1 MFVGFALDLFSS
13 VPELAWSKAGRAQ
26 VVVASCSLRF
36 SSVFI
41 IFSRVAVVLS
51 SLSAS
56 PPHVETQPNDLRV
69 DKKKKKKKK
78 VLFFKVELEL
88 RVPWMLQGDEVHMFL
103 WQGGPRPHQ
112 KPSWSST
119 LVKRLLGARG
129 NPKCFAQISL
139 FTLCVTVSV
148 RFVMEKFTVC
158 NKHFS

>member
-1 MFVGFALDLFSS
+1 MFLGFASDLFSS

-78 VLFFKVELEL
+78 FCFL
-88 RVPWMLQGDEVHMFL
+88 RW
-103 WQGGPRPHQ
+103 
-112 KPSWSST
+112 SWSCGYHGCYKGMRYT
-119 LVKRLLGARG
+119 CFFGREGHDLTKNHHGA
-129 NPKCFAQISL
+129 
-139 FTLCVTVSV
+139 V
-148 RFVMEKFTVC
+148 
-158 NKHFS
+158 H